1 MVSGTTPP
9 ETRSSGRTVLRMS
22 EDHQPEPHGRW
33 VVRGER
39 TLYESP
45 WVRLTKVDVE
55 EPGGRRF
62 EHHVVR
68 MNRVAG
74 AVVPNDRDEVL
85 MLWRH
90 RFIAGS
96 WGWELPMGI
105 VETAETPLAAA
116 AREVEEE
123 TGWRPYGLRR
133 IAAFQPAIGIA
144 DTPHEIFAADG
155 AERQG
160 APRDTS
166 EGGQVAWIDLSTVRE
181 RIAKGEILDAPSM
194 IGLLLY
200 LNEVGSACQ

>member
-1 MVSGTTPP
+1 MPK
-9 ETRSSGRTVLRMS
+9 
-22 EDHQPEPHGRW
+22 DDQPEPQGRW

-39 TLYESP
+39 TLYDNP

-62 EHHVVR
+62 EHHVLR
-68 MNRVAG
+68 LNRVAG
-74 AVVPNDRDEVL
+74 AVVPNDHAQVL

-90 RFIAGS
+90 RFIS
-96 WGWELPMGI
+96 DTWGWELPMGI
-105 VETAETPLAAA
+105 VEKDEDPSAAA

-144 DTPHEIFAADG
+144 DTPHELFAADG

-166 EGGQVAWIDLSTVRE
+166 EGGQVAWIDLSIVRE
-181 RIAKGEILDAPSM
+181 RIAKGEIVDAPSM

-200 LNEVGSACQ
+200 LNEVESPSQ

>member
-1 MVSGTTPP
+1 MAGDDA
-9 ETRSSGRTVLRMS
+9 E
-22 EDHQPEPHGRW
+22 HAAGRW

-39 TLYESP
+39 TLYDSP

-68 MNRVAG
+68 MQRVAG
-74 AVVPNDRDEVL
+74 AVVPNEDGQIL

-90 RFIAGS
+90 RFIPDT

-105 VETAETPLAAA
+105 VEQGESAAGAA

-123 TGWRPYGLRR
+123 TGWRPQGLRR

-144 DTPHEIFAADG
+144 DTPHEIFAAEG
-155 AERQG
+155 AKLQG
-160 APRDTS
+160 GPGDTS
-166 EGGQVAWIDLSTVRE
+166 EGGQVGWIDLATVRD
-181 RIAKGEILDAPSM
+181 RIAKGEILDASSM
-194 IGLLLY
+194 IGLLTY
-200 LNEVGSACQ
+200 LNEVDSPGQ